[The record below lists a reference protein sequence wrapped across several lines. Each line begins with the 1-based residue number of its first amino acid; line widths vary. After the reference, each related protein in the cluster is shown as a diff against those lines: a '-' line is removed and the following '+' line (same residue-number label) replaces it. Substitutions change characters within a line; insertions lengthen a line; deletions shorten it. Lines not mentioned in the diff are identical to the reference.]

1 MDPLSLITMASTTFK
16 GIETLVNKGAEIEH
30 VAQKLGQWYS
40 FASDIK
46 EAEREAENPGVFK
59 KLFEGDTVEQKA
71 LNSVIAKKK
80 LEEQEKQIREL
91 IVWAYGL
98 ETYQEMIQLRREIK
112 AQRERVIYKQRR
124 RQRLVGDA
132 LVITIGVLIAGVIV
146 YVTASIIQGAP

>member
-1 MDPLSLITMASTTFK
+1 MDPLSLIAMASTTFK
-16 GIETLVNKGAEIEH
+16 SIQTLVNKGAEIEH

-46 EAEREAENPGVFK
+46 EAEKEAESPGVFK
-59 KLFEGDTVEQKA
+59 KLFEGDTVEQQA

-80 LEEQEKQIREL
+80 LDEQEKQIREL
-91 IVWAYGL
+91 IVWAYGV

-132 LVITIGVLIAGVIV
+132 LVITIGVLIAGAIV
-146 YVTASIIQGAP
+146 YVTAAIIQGAP

>member
-1 MDPLSLITMASTTFK
+1 MDPLSLIAMASTTFK
-16 GIETLVNKGAEIEH
+16 GIQMMVNKGAEIEA

-40 FASDIK
+40 FAADIK
-46 EAEREAENPGVFK
+46 EAEKEAESPGVFK
-59 KLFEGDTVEQKA
+59 KLFEGDTVEQQA

-132 LVITIGVLIAGVIV
+132 LVITIGVLIAGAIV
-146 YVTASIIQGAP
+146 YLTAAIIQGAP